1 MTRVCIPF
9 LVRRENTWP
18 FVIVITFALVYL
30 SSMTFVYAEGDHAA
44 SIAYHLLGRDRDL
57 QPPFAP
63 YHGMMDLALSILP
76 AQEAILRIASLL
88 ITSLATIGMTTLI
101 LVLVFDWIGDV
112 APSRKWLITAIVM
125 LASPELL
132 YLGLVYSP
140 TSVAM
145 CFVIIAHLLLRRA
158 LRTQGLPG
166 IASPKGGLGVI
177 VSLVL
182 FGLGVACRWSVVVYG
197 AVIATDLVIGGAG
210 HCNSTS
216 QPIRKRMVFAVLW
229 GILAL
234 PSSLLAIAA
243 SGYGPHDIVGR
254 LGDVD
259 YYVQDTGTRLASG
272 GWIAVEIGANLQSLV
287 TPAFLI
293 LGGIGFA
300 VLCRRRDPLAVVV
313 MAGMAGVIPW
323 MFAGVPKLIMTAV
336 PGMVLCVALGSLTV
350 WYGLRQ
356 VRLKLV
362 ARLIVGLLLLGPWI
376 IGIRV
381 SREGSAWGPGFEI
394 RPYDRNES
402 EGVQVALTLGPGAC
416 FNTYEGPR
424 PVFGH
429 AFVLLGGAWRELVT
443 ELAEARHR
451 VVKQAISMNVPV
463 LMAQWSPSYVVNE
476 LAAMGFT
483 TSDPQ
488 DRALY
493 TNDYFTERRFF
504 REEDGEVTLLYHEI
518 KGEGTISDMQEV
530 ASLNAEVVVFDGYP
544 RVARHLYVLVP
555 EALQK
560 LGPTSAILD
569 LDLLRREL
577 DATEGMD

>member
-1 MTRVCIPF
+1 MIGGCIPS

-18 FVIVITFALVYL
+18 LVIVITFALVYL

-44 SIAYHLLGRDRDL
+44 SVAYHVLGRDSGL

-63 YHGMMDLALSILP
+63 YHGMMDVVLSILP
-76 AQEAILRIASLL
+76 AQEPILRIASLVV
-88 ITSLATIGMTTLI
+88 TSLAAVGMTTLI
-101 LVLVFDWIGDV
+101 LFLIFDWIRDV
-112 APSRKWLITAIVM
+112 APSQKWAIAAILM

-145 CFVIIAHLLLRRA
+145 CFVILAHLLLRRT
-158 LRTQGLPG
+158 LRTRDLPG
-166 IASPKGGLGVI
+166 IRSPKGGLWVI

-197 AVIATDLVIGGAG
+197 AVIATDLVISGTQ
-210 HCNSTS
+210 HRNCTS
-216 QPIRKRMVFAVLW
+216 RSVRERMAFAVLW
-229 GILAL
+229 GALAL

-254 LGDVD
+254 WGDVD

-272 GWIAVEIGANLQSLV
+272 GWIAVEIGANLQSMV
-287 TPAFLI
+287 TPGFLT
-293 LGGIGFA
+293 LGIVGFA
-300 VLCRRRDPLAVVV
+300 ALCRRRDLLVVV
-313 MAGMAGVIPW
+313 VLSGMAGIIPW
-323 MFAGVPKLIMTAV
+323 LFTGVPKLMITAV
-336 PGMVLCVALGSLTV
+336 PGMVVCVALGSLELGYEV
-350 WYGLRQ
+350 GQ

-362 ARLIVGLLLLGPWI
+362 AWPVVALLLLGPWI
-376 IGIRV
+376 IGVRV

-402 EGVQVALTLGPGAC
+402 EGVHVALALGPGAC

-424 PVFGH
+424 PIFGH

-443 ELAEARHR
+443 ELADARHQ
-451 VVKQAISMNVPV
+451 VVKQAISVNVPV

-493 TNDYFTERRFF
+493 ANGYFTERRFL
-504 REEDGEVTLLYHEI
+504 REEDQEVTLLYHEI
-518 KGEGTISDMQEV
+518 KGEGTISDMQQV
-530 ASLNAEVVVFDGYP
+530 ASLNADVVVFDGYP
-544 RVARHLYVLVP
+544 RVARHLYLLVP

-569 LDLLRREL
+569 LNRLRSGL
-577 DATEGMD
+577 HTTTVVD